1 MKNTLR
7 ALRYSLVKSIV
18 KSKRLFPVYYGFAR
32 IGARISRF
40 FFDLRPSE
48 RAERRR
54 VDHQGLGNY

>member
-1 MKNTLR
+1 MFTKTL
-7 ALRYSLVKSIV
+7 I
-18 KSKRLFPVYYGFAR
+18 KSKRLFPVYYVFAR